1 MAGRGEYGR
10 QQQDGWSRQGTG
22 DQGWPYRP
30 MTANGPMAE
39 HRPMPVAQPPRPQRH
54 GCVTVLMAPFV
65 TAARFQRPG
74 REDRLDDPAIARA
87 QVARTGI
94 GLAATAWLFYA
105 YSLRQGAKDVIDDK
119 IVEVLISAAV
129 LMVVGPLAVG
139 AFVVAAR
146 PPLRREYSRRLGGPL
161 TAFGVL
167 FGSAAL
173 LAFSFRSDL
182 SGRLFAEAGGV
193 GVVLSLIAGPVAL
206 FLLPFVL
213 TSSVLCVHHSFRTAD
228 VHEVL
233 PSLLSP
239 VVVVVM
245 SVLQAVDGPPVNA
258 PQGVWFL
265 FLAGA
270 PLSVTALSVWEQ
282 RRLRTR
288 YGITLRG
295 ALGR

>member
-1 MAGRGEYGR
+1 MEQRDGYGGYGRYGGQGRQPGGWAPAGRTAAPPYGR
-10 QQQDGWSRQGTG
+10 PSADRERT
-22 DQGWPYRP
+22 R
-30 MTANGPMAE
+30 
-39 HRPMPVAQPPRPQRH
+39 RH

-65 TAARFQRPG
+65 AAARFQRPG
-74 REDRLDDPAIARA
+74 RADRLADPAMSRA

-94 GLAATAWLFYA
+94 GLGATAWLFYA
-105 YSLRQGAKDVIDDK
+105 YTLRQGAKDVIDDK
-119 IVEVLISAAV
+119 LTEMLLAAAV

-146 PPLRREYSRRLGGPL
+146 PPLRGRYRRRLPGPL

-167 FGSAAL
+167 FGAAAL
-173 LAFSFRSDL
+173 LAFAFRRDL
-182 SGRLFAEAGGV
+182 HDRLFGGIGDV
-193 GVVLSLIAGPVAL
+193 GFLLSLLIGLTSL

-213 TSSVLCVHHSFRTAD
+213 ASSVLCVHHSFRTAD

-233 PSLLSP
+233 PPLLSP
-239 VVVVVM
+239 VVVVAM

-258 PQGVWFL
+258 PQSVWLL

-270 PLSVTALSVWEQ
+270 PLSVTALSVWELH
-282 RRLRTR
+282 RLRTR

>member
-1 MAGRGEYGR
+1 MARRDGYEQQPDGWPRAGRADAGPYG
-10 QQQDGWSRQGTG
+10 T
-22 DQGWPYRP
+22 
-30 MTANGPMAE
+30 
-39 HRPMPVAQPPRPQRH
+39 PPADREQAPRH

-74 REDRLDDPAIARA
+74 REDRLADPAISGT
-87 QVARTGI
+87 QVARTCI
-94 GLAATAWLFYA
+94 GLGATAWLFYA
-105 YSLRQGAKDVIDDK
+105 YSLRQGAEDVINDK
-119 IVEVLISAAV
+119 LTEVLIAAAV

-139 AFVVAAR
+139 AFVLAAR
-146 PPLRREYSRRLGGPL
+146 PPLRSRYRRRLPGPL

-167 FGSAAL
+167 FGAAAL
-173 LAFSFRSDL
+173 LAFSFRPDL
-182 SGRLFAEAGGV
+182 HDRLFGGAGDV
-193 GVVLSLIAGPVAL
+193 GFLLSLLTGMASL

-233 PSLLSP
+233 PPLLSP
-239 VVVVVM
+239 VVIVAM
-245 SVLQAVDGPPVNA
+245 SVLQAIDGPPVNA
-258 PQGVWFL
+258 PQSVWFL

-270 PLSVTALSVWEQ
+270 PLSVTALSFWEM

>member
-1 MAGRGEYGR
+1 MARRNGYGR
-10 QQQDGWSRQGTG
+10 QPDGWSAAGRAGTG
-22 DQGWPYRP
+22 PYG
-30 MTANGPMAE
+30 T
-39 HRPMPVAQPPRPQRH
+39 PPPPGREQAPRH

-65 TAARFQRPG
+65 AAARFQRPG
-74 REDRLDDPAIARA
+74 REDRLADSAMSGAR
-87 QVARTGI
+87 VARTCI
-94 GLAATAWLFYA
+94 GLGATVWLFYA
-105 YSLRQGAKDVIDDK
+105 YSLRQGAKDVVDDK
-119 IVEVLISAAV
+119 LTEMLIAAAV

-146 PPLRREYSRRLGGPL
+146 PPLRDRYRRRLPGPL

-167 FGSAAL
+167 FGAAAL
-173 LAFSFRSDL
+173 LAFSFRRDL
-182 SGRLFAEAGGV
+182 HDRLFGGV
-193 GVVLSLIAGPVAL
+193 GDVGLILSLLIGLTSL
-206 FLLPFVL
+206 FLVPFVL

-233 PSLLSP
+233 PPLLSP
-239 VVVVVM
+239 VVVVAM
-245 SVLQAVDGPPVNA
+245 AVLQAIDGPPVNA

-270 PLSVTALSVWEQ
+270 PLSVTALTFWEL